1 MKYTEYRFDAIAST
15 QDFLR
20 EKRKEGKNAVAIA
33 KAQTGGKGTKGRSF
47 ECAEG
52 GLWLSILLF
61 HENLA
66 AKDAF
71 LMMARSAVAVSK
83 TLEDYGLFPKI
94 KWANDVLL
102 DGKKVCGILTEN
114 IFKGGMVE
122 STVFGIGLNVNN
134 TLSESLADIAT
145 TMSQRCAMPINL
157 AEVEDRLL
165 GHFFAPFTFAEYA
178 NRLAYLGKEILF
190 ETNDRIFSATL
201 SGVTD
206 RGELILTE
214 NGASKTYAYG
224 EISWSKAN
232 TPQGEG
238 ER

>member
-1 MKYTEYRFDAIAST
+1 MKYIEYRFDAIAST

-33 KAQTGGKGTKGRSF
+33 KIQTGGKGTKGRSF

-83 TLEDYGLFPKI
+83 TLEDYGLTPKI

-114 IFKGGMVE
+114 VFKGGMVE

-134 TLSESLADIAT
+134 TLGETLADIAT
-145 TMSQRCAMPINL
+145 TMSESCKKPISL
-157 AEVEDRLL
+157 AEVENCLL
-165 GHFFAPFTFAEYA
+165 SHFFAPFTFTEYA
-178 NRLAYLGKEILF
+178 QRLAYLGEEILF
-190 ETNDRIFSATL
+190 ETSDRIFSATL

-214 NGASKTYAYG
+214 NGERRTYAYG
-224 EISWSKAN
+224 EISWSKAK